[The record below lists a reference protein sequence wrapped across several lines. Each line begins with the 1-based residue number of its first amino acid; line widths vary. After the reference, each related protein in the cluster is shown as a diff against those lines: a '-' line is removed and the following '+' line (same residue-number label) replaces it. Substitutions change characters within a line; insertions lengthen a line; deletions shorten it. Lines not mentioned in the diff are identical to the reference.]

1 MTDGKITG
9 MHHFDSKAKVE
20 DYIREHIMSKGVKAA
35 FFVPS
40 MYMQL
45 FQTMFKPQPVN
56 LSIHHC
62 DVLISYVQALPYVT
76 CNTD

>member
-20 DYIREHIMSKGVKAA
+20 DYIREHVMSKGVKAA
-35 FFVPS
+35 FFMPC

-45 FQTMFKPQPVN
+45 FQTMFKPQPVS
-56 LSIHHC
+56 LAASHFDIYAARGC
-62 DVLISYVQALPYVT
+62 T
-76 CNTD
+76 R